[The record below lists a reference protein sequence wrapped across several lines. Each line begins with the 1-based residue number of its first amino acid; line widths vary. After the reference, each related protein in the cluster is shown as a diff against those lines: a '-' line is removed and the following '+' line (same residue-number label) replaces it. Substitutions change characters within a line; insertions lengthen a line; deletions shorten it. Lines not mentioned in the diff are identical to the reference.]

1 MCKASCLFCKTKEI
15 KPDPIFCLF
24 WTFLKPWWF
33 RDSVYEKKLE
43 KSEKKLFT
51 FFGIVFVDVQL
62 SSSLLW
68 VRFSSH
74 WMIWNNYIQ
83 MTDHRLN
90 FSSVMT
96 KNIYVYI
103 YIFQKKSDD
112 QSILYTLAY
121 RPYCSVQYR
130 DTNFNSIYI
139 KYVIN
144 QLHNFDKTCGTKYI
158 IKWITFFF
166 NFSLLLNYK
175 KETFTSPQGFF
186 FFNLW
191 PHSIYIFSLR
201 CNFLIA
207 VKFSWFL
214 DKNQN
219 YYIVIQIVTLFA
231 FKVHSTWATRNKNET
246 FNCSFLICHSLI
258 SSFAPN
264 FSKKMQFSI

>member
-191 PHSIYIFSLR
+191 P
-201 CNFLIA
+201 CLIITQLLNH
-207 VKFSWFL
+207 F
-214 DKNQN
+214 
-219 YYIVIQIVTLFA
+219 Y
-231 FKVHSTWATRNKNET
+231 
-246 FNCSFLICHSLI
+246 SFLFIKSSDYKREGKKGNAFYHALIQSHSLLTCLPAWVVTE
-258 SSFAPN
+258 FCGHE
-264 FSKKMQFSI
+264 